1 VANVDPDDMAA
12 TVPALDLKKTM
23 AVVVSKSGTTIETV
37 TNESLLRAHYENA
50 GLDPAKHIVSV
61 TSEASPMDDRSKYL
75 ECFHIWDYVGGRFSG
90 TSMIGGVMLSFG
102 LGYEAYLEIL
112 RGANTMDRVACE
124 EDPKKNLPLLL
135 ALLGIWNHNFLN
147 YPTLA
152 VIPYSQSLHRFA
164 AHLQQ
169 VDMESNG
176 KSIDRKGN
184 WVDFETGPIVFGEP
198 GTNAQHSFY
207 QLVHQG
213 TPVIPVEYIG
223 FQESQYGQDMEVQG
237 TTSHEKLLANM
248 FAQALALATGL
259 EDENPNKT
267 FPGNRPSHILL
278 AKKLTPFVMGA
289 LWALVEHKIAFQ
301 GFIWDINSFD
311 QEGVQLG
318 KVLAN
323 RILGRIAHRK
333 GTGEETEAYPLGDAL
348 LDEIQQL

>member
-1 VANVDPDDMAA
+1 
-12 TVPALDLKKTM
+12 
-23 AVVVSKSGTTIETV
+23 
-37 TNESLLRAHYENA
+37 
-50 GLDPAKHIVSV
+50 
-61 TSEASPMDDRSKYL
+61 
-75 ECFHIWDYVGGRFSG
+75 
-90 TSMIGGVMLSFG
+90 
-102 LGYEAYLEIL
+102 
-112 RGANTMDRVACE
+112 
-124 EDPKKNLPLLL
+124 
-135 ALLGIWNHNFLN
+135 
-147 YPTLA
+147 
-152 VIPYSQSLHRFA
+152 
-164 AHLQQ
+164 
-169 VDMESNG
+169 
-176 KSIDRKGN
+176 
-184 WVDFETGPIVFGEP
+184 
-198 GTNAQHSFY
+198 
-207 QLVHQG
+207 
-213 TPVIPVEYIG
+213 
-223 FQESQYGQDMEVQG
+223 MEVQG